1 MRWRTRWAVATVSVS
16 TNRFTVTAVSKGAA
30 TVTVTATDP
39 EGLKVA
45 QSFRVTVPNR
55 APEAANALPD
65 LELHVGEESATDMS
79 AHFVDPDGDTLFFTA
94 ESSDSMVAAAHVSGD
109 RVTVSALAW
118 GTATVTVTASDPED
132 LTATGVFQVTVP
144 NRGPRVHTPMP
155 YRRLEVGEEIEMS
168 LLDHF
173 ADPDGDSLT
182 FRAWPSDSSV
192 VSVGVMGNGLTLLAM
207 AKGGAEITVAATDP
221 ASLEVEANFTVRVPT
236 SPSGC
241 RTRRRAP
248 SGVSATRA

>member
-1 MRWRTRWAVATVSVS
+1 MHSPTSSCTWARNPPPTCRP
-16 TNRFTVTAVSKGAA
+16 T
-30 TVTVTATDP
+30 
-39 EGLKVA
+39 
-45 QSFRVTVPNR
+45 
-55 APEAANALPD
+55 
-65 LELHVGEESATDMS
+65 
-79 AHFVDPDGDTLFFTA
+79 FVDPDGDTLSFTA

-155 YRRLEVGEEIEMS
+155 YRRLEVGEEIEVS

-182 FRAWPSDSSV
+182 FRGLV
-192 VSVGVMGNGLTLLAM
+192 VGLVGSVG
-207 AKGGAEITVAATDP
+207 
-221 ASLEVEANFTVRVPT
+221 
-236 SPSGC
+236 
-241 RTRRRAP
+241 RRR
-248 SGVSATRA
+248 G